1 MDKLPTYV
9 GCEKIFFDFFS
20 SFKIDE
26 FVMMEN

>member
-9 GCEKIFFDFFS
+9 GCENTFLIFF